1 MAEGVAAG
9 GKTLTRGVH
18 DDPERPPPPSK
29 DAPKGWTWNR
39 GTRSWQPKQR
49 GEILWRPEASHTASA
64 RFTEREK
71 TPPDREESGWFNPP
85 ALPEIP
91 GERDPD
97 PRHLSDEPEPGRPLK
112 LADVPQ
118 AVKDDIA
125 GLAGLVGTP
134 ILAVLQSMDPYCGG
148 AIADAYEGIVDAT
161 LPLICRSE
169 KIVKYFSEDTA
180 DWMLW
185 GKLALALAP
194 VAKAIGE
201 HHILHTV
208 EVVKDPKT
216 GATSIVRK
224 VPGQPQGDALQPPAA
239 PEFNYAA

>member
-18 DDPERPPPPSK
+18 DDPERPPPPSA

-49 GEILWRPEASHTASA
+49 GELLWRPEAATNAAA
-64 RFTEREK
+64 RFK
-71 TPPDREESGWFNPP
+71 PPAEPQPDSGWFKPP
-85 ALPEIP
+85 EPPPLPEIP

-97 PRHLSDEPEPGRPLK
+97 PRHLSDEAPPDGKLK

-169 KIVKYFSEDTA
+169 KIVKYFSEDKA
-180 DWMLW
+180 DWLLW
-185 GKLALALAP
+185 GKLALALGP